1 MTLSGAST
9 GSNEAMEIR
18 DGDMARY
25 GGKGVHKA
33 VSNVNSILSPALIG
47 MNPHLLR
54 EVWNGLA
61 VNVFL

>member
-18 DGDMARY
+18 DGDKARY

-33 VSNVNSILSPALIG
+33 VSNVNSILSPALMG
-47 MNPHLLR
+47 MNPQLLR
-54 EVWNGLA
+54 EVWDE
-61 VNVFL
+61 